1 MWTTCCRHY
10 LKSVQK
16 KGDKFFSS
24 WKYSSPNLAFLES
37 REMRDW
43 GNKISRD
50 CEISRD
56 YISST
61 NIDSKIENKGFIF
74 IFTRNFQNQLKILV
88 LKLWFVKKNVL
99 IIEIHVNLLIFC
111 WKLDKNQGKN
121 SISISQIS
129 HYTQIQKWD
138 ISDEE
143 RDFAWI
149 R

>member
-1 MWTTCCRHY
+1 MRFSCHTFLAFRRIWGSKLVYIHLT
-10 LKSVQK
+10 
-16 KGDKFFSS
+16 FF
-24 WKYSSPNLAFLES
+24 KNHHLYGSPNLAFLES

-129 HYTQIQKWD
+129 HYKSRKI
-138 ISDEE
+138 
-143 RDFAWI
+143 
-149 R
+149 

>member
-1 MWTTCCRHY
+1 MTFAMSNCLIVSENSCSFDY
-10 LKSVQK
+10 
-16 KGDKFFSS
+16 G
-24 WKYSSPNLAFLES
+24 SPNLGFLES

-129 HYTQIQKWD
+129 HYKSREI
-138 ISDEE
+138 
-143 RDFAWI
+143 
-149 R
+149 